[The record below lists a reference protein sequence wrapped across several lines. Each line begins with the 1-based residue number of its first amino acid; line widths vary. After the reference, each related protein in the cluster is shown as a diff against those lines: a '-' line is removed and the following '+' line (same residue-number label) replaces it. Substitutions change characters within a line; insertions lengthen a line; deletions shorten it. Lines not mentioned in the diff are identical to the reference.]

1 MKSIQSKI
9 VLPLSILSGILGI
22 CMVLTYFFMSENI
35 TRINTLKDVSYET
48 MILTDELVLSVVQVQ
63 QWLTDISATRA
74 AEGYDDGFDEAEAHA
89 QNFYNTLDKLVETNP
104 AYQEKAKELRSKFTP
119 YYEVGKQMAQAYITG
134 GPESGNLMMNEFDDV
149 AASISETVTALRE
162 EVLADTD
169 ISMST
174 IKEKSILLQQFCL
187 LAIAAVLVIYIMLIF
202 TVKKAIVRPIRLI
215 LNKLILMAENSGD
228 LTQKIDYSSKD
239 EIGALADNFNKMQE
253 SFRSLLRE
261 VIQISEQTSSGMKK
275 TKIRVDEGLALVH
288 TMNKMA
294 SNISCSMEE
303 NAASVEE
310 ATAVSEE
317 INEKLR
323 QMSGQANSEA
333 ENSNEIKNRAEE
345 LKNSALLS
353 QKQAKTLTKST
364 KDKLNQAIENAKAV
378 EKINALTDTI
388 MDIANQTNL
397 LALNASIEAARAGD
411 AGRGFAVVASE
422 ITNLASSSAK
432 AVEEIRIVNENVLDI
447 VKDLVQTLNDI
458 YHFIS
463 EEVINNY
470 EKTVETGELYSNDA
484 QSFQAVTSD
493 ISNISTH
500 ILESMN
506 TMARTMDMLS
516 AASGQSAT
524 DTAEISSNVA
534 NLTESF
540 EQIAALSDNL
550 YTGTENLQSLVDKYT
565 V

>member
-48 MILTDELVLSVVQVQ
+48 VILTDELVLSVVQVQ

-187 LAIAAVLVIYIMLIF
+187 LAIATVLVIYIMLIF

-470 EKTVETGELYSNDA
+470 
-484 QSFQAVTSD
+484 
-493 ISNISTH
+493 TH

>member
-1 MKSIQSKI
+1 
-9 VLPLSILSGILGI
+9 
-22 CMVLTYFFMSENI
+22 
-35 TRINTLKDVSYET
+35 
-48 MILTDELVLSVVQVQ
+48 
-63 QWLTDISATRA
+63 
-74 AEGYDDGFDEAEAHA
+74 
-89 QNFYNTLDKLVETNP
+89 
-104 AYQEKAKELRSKFTP
+104 
-119 YYEVGKQMAQAYITG
+119 
-134 GPESGNLMMNEFDDV
+134 MMNEFDDV